1 MRKVSAVL
9 VVATL
14 FACQSSQPANST
26 DSAAAKLT
34 TPTATAG
41 GEVPIASKES
51 AVAPEV
57 NPPGDIPDTQ
67 AFVSY
72 RSSAGNYSF
81 DVPEGWARTE
91 SGSSVTFISKLD
103 GVKAKVSPASAVPT
117 AASARANEAA
127 QIESQGHAVSIIS
140 VSDVALPNGKAVVV
154 TYDSNSE
161 PNPVTQKRVRLENE
175 AYLYFRNGKLATVT
189 FWAPKGADNADQWN
203 RMSKSFRWQ

>member
-1 MRKVSAVL
+1 MRTVSAVL

-14 FACQSSQPANST
+14 LACKSSQPANTT
-26 DSAAAKLT
+26 DSAATRLP
-34 TPTATAG
+34 TPQATAG
-41 GEVPIASKES
+41 GEAPIASKES
-51 AVAPEV
+51 AIAAEV

-72 RSSAGNYSF
+72 SSSSGNYSF

-91 SGSSVTFISKLD
+91 NGSSVTFISKLD
-103 GVKAKVSPASAVPT
+103 GVKAMVSTASAAPT
-117 AASARANEAA
+117 AASARGNEVA
-127 QIESQGHAVSIIS
+127 QIESQGHAVTVIS

-161 PNPVTQKRVRLENE
+161 PNSVTHKRVRLENE
-175 AYLYFRNGKLATVT
+175 AYLYFKNGKLATVT